1 MTTYNFDV
9 TWNDLHMGFMEVTG
23 LDRSGILTLK
33 RGVLDRRLWTAW
45 FGGTASSPATSQTLV
60 IRLLDERRRLV
71 GTWTVRNA
79 MPVKVTGPALDATS
93 NDVVIESLELTN
105 DGISR
110 A

>member
-1 MTTYNFDV
+1 MTVYNFDV

-33 RGVLDRRLWTAW
+33 RGVLDRRLWMAW

-60 IRLLDERRRLV
+60 VRLLDERRRLV

-93 NDVVIESLELTN
+93 NEVVIESLELTN
-105 DGISR
+105 EGISR

>member
-71 GTWTVRNA
+71 RNA